1 MPAAEFRFYE
11 ELNDYLPASRRKRSF
26 TQVSPIH
33 VLRGLRALLLARDA
47 LSAPRAAQSAA
58 EVYRIRST
66 RVVVCGVEVL
76 ATAFV
81 LTSAAFADN
90 GAIPKRYTCEDA
102 DVSPPL
108 NWSDAPP
115 GTKSFALIVDDPDA
129 PDPRAPKMTWVHWV
143 IENIPADTLSLP
155 EGAAQRGLPLERY
168 TGSMTGNAPATV
180 ALAHRSA
187 GIGIFTSSTHST
199 RLSPVST
206 TRRKRSF

>member
-1 MPAAEFRFYE
+1 M
-11 ELNDYLPASRRKRSF
+11 
-26 TQVSPIH
+26 
-33 VLRGLRALLLARDA
+33 
-47 LSAPRAAQSAA
+47 
-58 EVYRIRST
+58 
-66 RVVVCGVEVL
+66 
-76 ATAFV
+76 AFV

-115 GTKSFALIVDDPDA
+115 GAKSFALIVDDPDA

-155 EGAAQRGLPLERY
+155 EGAAQRGLPAGAVHGL
-168 TGSMTGNAPATV
+168 NDWKPATV